1 MGAFLPHWEV
11 RFVERGRSYDSRRGV
26 SEVLTEFECVADT
39 LGPFPFGFLSKE
51 LDVPQFSDVAHMR
64 ACTWTHVNTVADLDD
79 AEFLHARREEIHVG
93 PVSWHD
99 GVDFIASHHG
109 VRNLQPFINS
119 FVSRCNEV
127 AKHGFIKGNGIE
139 INTGTVGMD
148 LIAYGS
154 NTIKHLVSE
163 AADEVLSRVHA
174 HVSVACLP
182 INGAANLV
190 PYTELMV
197 LSNLSLI
204 HI

>member
-1 MGAFLPHWEV
+1 M
-11 RFVERGRSYDSRRGV
+11 
-26 SEVLTEFECVADT
+26 LTEFECVADT

-64 ACTWTHVNTVADLDD
+64 ACAWTHVNTVADLDD
-79 AEFLHARREEIHVG
+79 AEFLHTCREEVHVG
-93 PVSWHD
+93 PVRWHD

-109 VRNLQPFINS
+109 VSDIQASVNS
-119 FVSRCNEV
+119 FIGCIDEV
-127 AKHGFIKGNGIE
+127 VEHGFIKGNGIE

-174 HVSVACLP
+174 HVSIACLP
-182 INGAANLV
+182 INGAANFV
-190 PYTELMV
+190 PYTELVV
-197 LSNLSLI
+197 LPNGVENVAPTPHL
-204 HI
+204 